1 MEPLTLLGVLIGIVF
16 IGYAI
21 VNIVF
26 KLVCDAYAFIE
37 ANKAGVLLILALLI
51 GLWFGLHS

>member
-26 KLVCDAYAFIE
+26 KLVTDAYAFIE
-37 ANKAGVLLILALLI
+37 ANRAGVFLIVALLI
-51 GLWFGLHS
+51 VLWFGFHS